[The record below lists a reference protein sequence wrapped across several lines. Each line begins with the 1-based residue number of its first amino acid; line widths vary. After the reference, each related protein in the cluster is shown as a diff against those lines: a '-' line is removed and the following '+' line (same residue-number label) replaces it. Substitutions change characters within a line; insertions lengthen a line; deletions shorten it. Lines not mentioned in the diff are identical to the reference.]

1 MPEQTYDLAIV
12 GGGAAGLTAGLYA
25 CRAGLKTVLFES
37 LMTGGQVINAEN
49 IENFPGFPD
58 GISGAEF
65 GPLLQEQAT
74 RYGLEIR
81 LGEVTAL
88 RPESQFWAIELYG
101 GLERA
106 RAVIYAAGSTLRKLG
121 VPGEQDLE
129 GAGVSYCATCDG
141 PFFQGETVGVV
152 GGGDSALDEAL
163 VLTEFASN
171 VVVFH
176 RGDELGAQQVLRDRV
191 AANPKIEVRY
201 NTTVDEV
208 LGGSAVEGISIT
220 DVESGETSRVDLSG
234 LFIYVGLDPN
244 SSCLDGLLELDGGGH
259 VPTDVWMRTP
269 LPGLL
274 AAGDVRQG
282 SAAQLVASAG
292 DGATAAIAAQRYV
305 KGAAWPD
312 FNIKDYTPAPTKA
325 EVITFIQNESETI
338 KGFGVTKIGLFGSYV
353 RGQQRKDSTIDLLV
367 EYGSGQSTFKNF
379 TGLACFFE
387 DEFGRMAAPTTTDS
401 LDPHIAQNV
410 LIEVE
415 YVELDAPSG
424 VPHS

>member
-1 MPEQTYDLAIV
+1 MPNQTYDLAIV

-163 VLTEFASN
+163 VLTEFASK

-208 LGGSAVEGISIT
+208 LGGGAVEGISIT

-353 RGQQRKDSTIDLLV
+353 LGQQRKDSTIDLLV

-387 DEFGRMAAPTTTDS
+387 DEFGRMAVPTTTDS

>member
-88 RPESQFWAIELYG
+88 RPESPFWAIELYG

-176 RGDELGAQQVLRDRV
+176 RGNELGAQQVLRDRV

-208 LGGSAVEGISIT
+208 LGGGAVEGISIT

-234 LFIYVGLDPN
+234 LFVYGGLDPN
-244 SSCLDGLLELDGGGH
+244 YSCLDGLLELDGGGH

-282 SAAQLVASAG
+282 SAAQLVTSAG

-387 DEFGRMAAPTTTDS
+387 DEFGRMAVPTTTDS

>member
-37 LMTGGQVINAEN
+37 LMTGGQVINADN

-58 GISGAEF
+58 GIFGAEF

-88 RPESQFWAIELYG
+88 RPESPFWAIELYG

-163 VLTEFASN
+163 VLTEFASK

-208 LGGSAVEGISIT
+208 LGGGAVEGISIT

-282 SAAQLVASAG
+282 SAAQLVTSAG

-387 DEFGRMAAPTTTDS
+387 DEFGRMAVPTTTDS

>member
-176 RGDELGAQQVLRDRV
+176 RGNELGAQQVLRDRV

-201 NTTVDEV
+201 NITVDEV
-208 LGGSAVEGISIT
+208 LGGGAVEGISTT
-220 DVESGETSRVDLSG
+220 DVDSGETSRVDLSG

>member
-88 RPESQFWAIELYG
+88 RPESPFWAIELYG

-163 VLTEFASN
+163 VLTEFASK

-208 LGGSAVEGISIT
+208 LGGGAVEGISIT

-282 SAAQLVASAG
+282 SAAQLVTSAG

-387 DEFGRMAAPTTTDS
+387 DEFGRMAVPTTTDS

>member
-1 MPEQTYDLAIV
+1 MPNQTYDLAIV

-37 LMTGGQVINAEN
+37 LMTGGQVINAED

-58 GISGAEF
+58 GIPGAEF

-88 RPESQFWAIELYG
+88 RPESPFWAVELYG

-163 VLTEFASN
+163 VLTEFASK
-171 VVVFH
+171 VIVFH

-208 LGGSAVEGISIT
+208 LGGGAVEGISIT
-220 DVESGETSRVDLSG
+220 DVDSGETSRVDLSG

-244 SSCLDGLLELDGGGH
+244 SSCLDGLLDLDGGGH

-282 SAAQLVASAG
+282 SAAQLVTSAG

-305 KGAAWPD
+305 KGAPWPD
-312 FNIKDYTPAPTKA
+312 FRRQRYAHLPDGQEVMSDE
-325 EVITFIQNESETI
+325 EVIAALEAQRTKFKEY
-338 KGFGVTKIGLFGSYV
+338 GVMVVGLIGSFLMYV
-353 RGQQRKDSTIDLLV
+353 EAIPPSIDLV
-367 EYGSGQSTFKNF
+367 AE
-379 TGLACFFE
+379 FE
-387 DEFGRMAAPTTTDS
+387 PGRETSDALPALSRYLENT
-401 LDPHIAQNV
+401 LG
-410 LIEVE
+410 IEVHIRAAEGIRDKETWPWKMQKPE
-415 YVELDAPSG
+415 YVSIND
-424 VPHS
+424 

>member
-1 MPEQTYDLAIV
+1 M
-12 GGGAAGLTAGLYA
+12 
-25 CRAGLKTVLFES
+25 
-37 LMTGGQVINAEN
+37 
-49 IENFPGFPD
+49 
-58 GISGAEF
+58 
-65 GPLLQEQAT
+65 
-74 RYGLEIR
+74 
-81 LGEVTAL
+81 
-88 RPESQFWAIELYG
+88 
-101 GLERA
+101 
-106 RAVIYAAGSTLRKLG
+106 
-121 VPGEQDLE
+121 PGEQDLE

-163 VLTEFASN
+163 VLTEFASK

-191 AANPKIEVRY
+191 AAHPKIEVRY

-208 LGGSAVEGISIT
+208 LGGGAVEGISIT

-387 DEFGRMAAPTTTDS
+387 DEFGRMAVPTTTDS

>member
-74 RYGLEIR
+74 RHGLEIR

-88 RPESQFWAIELYG
+88 RPESPFWAIELYG
-101 GLERA
+101 GQERA

-163 VLTEFASN
+163 VLTEFASK

-208 LGGSAVEGISIT
+208 LGGGAVEGISIT

-387 DEFGRMAAPTTTDS
+387 DEFGRMAVPTTTDS